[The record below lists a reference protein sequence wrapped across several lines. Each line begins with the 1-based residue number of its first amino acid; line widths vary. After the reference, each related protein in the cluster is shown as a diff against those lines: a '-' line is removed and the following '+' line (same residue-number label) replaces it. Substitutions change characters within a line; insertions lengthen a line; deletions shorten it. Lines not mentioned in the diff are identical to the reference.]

1 MSPKIHGSFIHQG
14 QILAVLKEWLLSSGM
29 AGRLWR
35 LPARDCAAWAG
46 HTHQAGPKHP
56 AAEHLPHGAMGQGVT
71 AKAGLLSGM
80 PSGLSLRTSLKGQRQ
95 PLRHVTQVCVI
106 VMSHAA
112 VCFPCVCALRM
123 LLFHLKRKGR
133 FLSCEAFSL
142 SRFRKPQSL
151 NHAVPQRQTGN
162 GSCRPGTGL
171 VAGQNEALWQVAEIC
186 LSNCKCI
193 SLWPI
198 KLECILESL

>member
-1 MSPKIHGSFIHQG
+1 MEASCQG
-14 QILAVLKEWLLSSGM
+14 LCSVGRTHTSG
-29 AGRLWR
+29 W
-35 LPARDCAAWAG
+35 
-46 HTHQAGPKHP
+46 
-56 AAEHLPHGAMGQGVT
+56 
-71 AKAGLLSGM
+71 AKAPGRRAPATRCHGPGGHSKSRSLEWDAEW
-80 PSGLSLRTSLKGQRQ
+80 SGLSLRTSLKGQRQ

>member
-1 MSPKIHGSFIHQG
+1 METSCQG
-14 QILAVLKEWLLSSGM
+14 LCSVGRTHTSG
-29 AGRLWR
+29 W
-35 LPARDCAAWAG
+35 
-46 HTHQAGPKHP
+46 
-56 AAEHLPHGAMGQGVT
+56 
-71 AKAGLLSGM
+71 AKAPGRRAPATQCHGPGGHSKSQSLEWDAEWPFSQNKPEGAEAASASCHTGM
-80 PSGLSLRTSLKGQRQ
+80 CDCDESCSSMFP
-95 PLRHVTQVCVI
+95 VCV
-106 VMSHAA
+106 
-112 VCFPCVCALRM
+112 PCVCALRM